1 MFAIEDDPAKM
12 TPVGERSLLGTI
24 EIDDLQTYEN
34 QYCVDLN
41 CNKFSTYSEAYI
53 LPDDGSDLYFE
64 RFTRMNGKKVDE
76 VTWMKEFD
84 QTLIDFNVPAPE
96 SWGGSPFFVKP
107 FDPSTEVKHPKCI
120 TAVCPT
126 EDDWRVSDPVYG
138 SSPYIEPDG
147 VLTGGFIAGVTIAT
161 IVVAVSIFYFIYKR
175 GVEARERRIKKAVLE
190 SISQTMSITTQ
201 KELTPIDLG
210 NMFKKIDVDGNGNL
224 SKDEMKEMVD
234 NAGVANMSDRDY
246 NILFNAIDLDHN
258 GTLDF
263 IEFCAF
269 FASIPVSSETRKR
282 SNQEND
288 EFLEEA

>member
-1 MFAIEDDPAKM
+1 MARLD
-12 TPVGERSLLGTI
+12 
-24 EIDDLQTYEN
+24 
-34 QYCVDLN
+34 
-41 CNKFSTYSEAYI
+41 
-53 LPDDGSDLYFE
+53 
-64 RFTRMNGKKVDE
+64 
-76 VTWMKEFD
+76 
-84 QTLIDFNVPAPE
+84 
-96 SWGGSPFFVKP
+96 
-107 FDPSTEVKHPKCI
+107 
-120 TAVCPT
+120 TA
-126 EDDWRVSDPVYG
+126 
-138 SSPYIEPDG
+138 
-147 VLTGGFIAGVTIAT
+147 
-161 IVVAVSIFYFIYKR
+161 IVVQYSK
-175 GVEARERRIKKAVLE
+175 RIKESVLE

-210 NMFKKIDVDGNGNL
+210 NTFKKIDVDGNGNL